1 MGRPIVMSNRTA
13 SHKPPTMLDDPAEE
27 TEYVSLS
34 PARPRTMSTLALA
47 ATALV
52 SGLANGYNGT
62 VLEGAIP
69 RLRDAGVIYSSWQ
82 SGLLGGALSLGGLS
96 GSLACTELA
105 YRLAR
110 RNLVIFGE
118 MIIIGSTLAFSFAP
132 NFDIILAARTLT
144 GIGVGICGLAKPLIV
159 SEQSPPQMRGLLVAL
174 FAVGQSIGM
183 NAFYVTDLLM
193 PPSSARW
200 AWRVLVGLGAT
211 PAVAVVLLA
220 KLAAPQGGYWDVP
233 PSALREGAAAP
244 TSLEASST
252 KRRDA
257 PEADEPL
264 KQLATLLT
272 REPFELKRNFLLI
285 LALQIGYNLSGTLI
299 ISNYAS
305 DIFAVAGASDR
316 SLPIVVGIVQFAG
329 LLSAAVFTDRL
340 GRRPLL
346 LWSCGLTVVCLYAIA
361 SLIGFQDA
369 LAPTLG
375 GAFTP
380 ALLALM
386 VAVEYAVGVGL
397 NPIRIVLSAELM
409 PNRYRSLG
417 MALGNAAGWGFGLFQ
432 LFFFPVLSS
441 LLGGP
446 APQFAFFATIVS
458 ALTIVLVLFLPETK
472 GISFGGEE

>member
-1 MGRPIVMSNRTA
+1 MCRSRRLDRAPCRAAFRSL
-13 SHKPPTMLDDPAEE
+13 PP
-27 TEYVSLS
+27 
-34 PARPRTMSTLALA
+34 RR
-47 ATALV
+47 V

-69 RLRDAGVIYSSWQ
+69 RLRDAGVIYSSGRAAC
-82 SGLLGGALSLGGLS
+82 SAALSLGGLS
-96 GSLACTELA
+96 GRLACTELA

-132 NFDIILAARTLT
+132 NFDIIPAARTLT

-264 KQLATLLT
+264 KQLATT
-272 REPFELKRNFLLI
+272 
-285 LALQIGYNLSGTLI
+285 S
-299 ISNYAS
+299 YAR
-305 DIFAVAGASDR
+305 AV
-316 SLPIVVGIVQFAG
+316 
-329 LLSAAVFTDRL
+329 
-340 GRRPLL
+340 
-346 LWSCGLTVVCLYAIA
+346 
-361 SLIGFQDA
+361 
-369 LAPTLG
+369 
-375 GAFTP
+375 
-380 ALLALM
+380 
-386 VAVEYAVGVGL
+386 
-397 NPIRIVLSAELM
+397 
-409 PNRYRSLG
+409 
-417 MALGNAAGWGFGLFQ
+417 
-432 LFFFPVLSS
+432 
-441 LLGGP
+441 
-446 APQFAFFATIVS
+446 
-458 ALTIVLVLFLPETK
+458 
-472 GISFGGEE
+472 